1 MANNKRK
8 TPQED
13 RAGSERPS
21 KRQAATTTTTPA
33 ASQSQPQRMTRSR
46 FQALKADKTQEE
58 ADKIQLNPGLSMAPR
73 SRKTPAAR
81 KTTKTPAA
89 PKKKGEKKKKKTV
102 AAAAAAATAATADPS
117 TPCQQKQQQEVVDK
131 CDSAPV
137 APVAYMGGLGE
148 ELPPQ
153 QEAATCS
160 ATSNNC
166 QEGQCS
172 SSATADAVTACYRY
186 VDYPWEEEEEEEY
199 GIPEL
204 LDTPSHADELLPVS
218 FPTPLLLDDYV
229 SLADTVVHRA
239 SNASSSSLSPLSSRP
254 PRPTATAAAGT
265 KEATGGRR
273 SLPLL
278 QESTTNKLVDPQR
291 LLSLDGGVHKK
302 IQWRWSSFPPQQRAE
317 TAKEILERA
326 DPGRLPP
333 VEGGRSTGLFGKPV
347 STLFN
352 KPVSFSSSLGPNSGG
367 GDAPAAASTYGPFA
381 PEHFMGDTAP
391 LPPLFGV
398 PRAQSQ
404 PGMDR
409 HSWKA
414 GAKKTTPLFD
424 REPRAASDAGVGY
437 GSRPGANIS
446 GEQGISGAQQQA
458 MPDLTAAA
466 AAFSAAVVS
475 ACAGAGNGSN
485 TFTTVTNNMDIPGLG
500 AFGGNSGLGNGF
512 DQLFGRHSVF
522 GNGPTTP
529 GQTGQAG
536 NGARPLFGGT
546 RSVDDGNDARSPPCQ
561 TEQQADN
568 KTEQTFGQ
576 QQPQKPQNVL
586 GAAGK
591 LQIAS
596 LTRPTIAFPPWPYG
610 ALSPIIDDDQFS
622 VEIGDEDSLSY

>member
-8 TPQED
+8 APQED
-13 RAGSERPS
+13 RASSEQPS
-21 KRQAATTTTTPA
+21 KRQALP
-33 ASQSQPQRMTRSR
+33 QPQRMTRSR
-46 FQALKADKTQEE
+46 FQALKATKTQEE
-58 ADKIQLNPGLSMAPR
+58 ADKIQLNPGLSMATR
-73 SRKTPAAR
+73 SRKTPTAR

-89 PKKKGEKKKKKTV
+89 PKKKGKKKTIKT
-102 AAAAAAATAATADPS
+102 AAATDTATPS
-117 TPCQQKQQQEVVDK
+117 TPCQQQKQQQHQQVVDK
-131 CDSAPV
+131 CESAPI

-153 QEAATCS
+153 QGVATCS
-160 ATSNNC
+160 ATSNYN
-166 QEGQCS
+166 QKGQCS
-172 SSATADAVTACYRY
+172 SAAAATACYRY
-186 VDYPWEEEEEEEY
+186 VDYSWEEEEEEEF

-204 LDTPSHADELLPVS
+204 LDTPSHAGELLPVS
-218 FPTPLLLDDYV
+218 FPTPLLLDDNV

-352 KPVSFSSSLGPNSGG
+352 KPASFSSSLGPNSGG

-622 VEIGDEDSLSY
+622 VEIGDEDFLSY